1 MTIAYKCEVK
11 MSEPSDFEHYDELT
25 AALSKNGYDWD
36 YDPETKSLIID
47 GETEVDSYDTDAVDV
62 ASDIDYILRSTA
74 NIDADIE
81 AKTVEHEPDW
91 DRMPGGV
98 DYGSWN

>member
-1 MTIAYKCEVK
+1 MTIAYKCEADV
-11 MSEPSDFEHYDELT
+11 SELTAEELDELT
-25 AALSKNGYDWD
+25 DELNDSDYCDDWVIND
-36 YDPETKSLIID
+36 SILTID

-91 DRMPGGV
+91 DRMPGGY